1 MIEDNAFM
9 FTCTACGGHTLI
21 VTHVWRILAGTGSE
35 RWQEWGP
42 LKDDHHWEYRFKEK
56 IEKNEDDEVHR
67 GDPGAYAV
75 DDSSSDPEEYEIN
88 EPETDRE
95 NDEWFVNCEN
105 CDREVEFGWSHP
117 ERHGL
122 IMPVDFSDFNPSE
135 AWPDP
140 KYSKSW
146 RRKGWGRT
154 KADEP
159 A

>member
-1 MIEDNAFM
+1 MNTEPAYK
-9 FTCTACGGHTLI
+9 FTCLSCGGHSLT
-21 VTHVWRILAGTGSE
+21 VTHVWGILAGTGSE

-42 LKDDHHWEYRFKEK
+42 LHENHHWEYRFKEK

-75 DDSSSDPEEYEIN
+75 DDSSSGPEEYEIN
-88 EPETDRE
+88 EPETNRE
-95 NDEWFVNCEN
+95 NDEFFVNCEN

-122 IMPVDFSDFNPSE
+122 IMPVEFSDFNPSE

-140 KYSKSW
+140 RYSNHW
-146 RRKGWGRT
+146 RQMGWGRT
-154 KADEP
+154 KDAGP